1 MKWRRVAR
9 NPHLD
14 DRRSMG
20 GGGFPGG
27 GLPIAGL
34 GIPGVIIVVVL
45 ALLGGGNVL
54 GGGGAGGIGVD
65 APLDQFPAAP
75 QGDRTSVEPLG
86 NQAEFINFVFTDV
99 QKFWQGQFQK
109 AGESYQPAD
118 IVLFRS
124 ATPTGCGQGTADTG
138 PFYCPADSTVYID
151 LSFYQ
156 ELSQRFGAPGD
167 FAQAYVIAHEMG
179 HHVQNLLGIDDQ
191 VRSQVNDDPDQANAL
206 SVRQELQADCFA
218 GVWAHSTYERG
229 MLEKG
234 DLQEGLTA
242 AAAVGDDRIQRQT
255 TGRVNPE
262 TWTHGSSKQRQTWF
276 DRGFES
282 GSPDACD
289 TFSGDI

>member
-1 MKWRRVAR
+1 MTTRVCGTGSSAWTPCHAPAAEASNRGRRGTTGDMKWRRVAR

-179 HHVQNLLGIDDQ
+179 HHVQNLLGLNERAAGD
-191 VRSQVNDDPDQANAL
+191 RRAGANSASVAL
-206 SVRQELQADCFA
+206 ELQADCFA
-218 GVWAHSTYERG
+218 GVWGHEAAQAGRAQQRKVE
-229 MLEKG
+229 LDPG
-234 DLQEGLTA
+234 D
-242 AAAVGDDRIQRQT
+242 V
-255 TGRVNPE
+255 
-262 TWTHGSSKQRQTWF
+262 
-276 DRGFES
+276 
-282 GSPDACD
+282 
-289 TFSGDI
+289 